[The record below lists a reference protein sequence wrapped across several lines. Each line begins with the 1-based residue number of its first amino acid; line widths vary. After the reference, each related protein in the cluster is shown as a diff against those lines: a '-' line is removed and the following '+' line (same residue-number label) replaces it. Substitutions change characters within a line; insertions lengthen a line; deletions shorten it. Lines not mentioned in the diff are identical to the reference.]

1 MSVRGVAIRIGTVV
15 PIPMDDEAA
24 GALERVEIV
33 RAIGERGSFRLQFR
47 LEPGSSLPDRFLSE
61 SGDLVRVVIST
72 GDEVAMDGVL
82 VEHCLSIGEEKG
94 RATLVLAGEDLTL
107 LMDLIDVRG
116 RQFAAVPAPARVQII
131 LAAYASVGV
140 VPSVVPP
147 RILDVPAPTDIAHQ
161 NGSDYA
167 YVRSLAE
174 QVGYRFTLDPGPAP
188 GSSIAYWGPEPRDG
202 DRRPSLVIDVSD
214 AKTATGLELRFDA
227 AQRVAP
233 EAIILHPTTKTA
245 IPIPAPAITA
255 LTLPLGRTVPPAHRR
270 QRLRSTAKLT
280 ATTAASQLLA
290 VGARSAEAMSGRAV
304 PELVKGQ
311 KGLRPGQIVEVRGAG
326 NAFSG
331 LFLVRRVRHVVTG
344 THHHQDF
351 EIVRAG
357 IGAPEQGQDEDDEQ

>member
-1 MSVRGVAIRIGTVV
+1 MSVRGVAIRIGTGVAA
-15 PIPMDDEAA
+15 PIDDETA

-61 SGDLVRVVIST
+61 SADLLRVVIST

-94 RATLVLAGEDLTL
+94 KAALVLAGEDLTL
-107 LMDLIDVRG
+107 LMDLIDVSG
-116 RQFAAVPAPARVQII
+116 RQFAAVPPPARVQIV
-131 LAAYASVGV
+131 LAAYAAVGI

-147 RILDVPAPTDIAHQ
+147 RILDVPGPTDIAHQ

-174 QVGYRFTLDPGPAP
+174 QVGYRFTLDPARPQAARSPIGGPNLAMAI
-188 GSSIAYWGPEPRDG
+188 GVRRSSSTLRTQRLPRA
-202 DRRPSLVIDVSD
+202 SS
-214 AKTATGLELRFDA
+214 LRFDA
-227 AQRVAP
+227 AHRVAP
-233 EAIILHPTTKTA
+233 DAIILHPTTKTT

-270 QRLRSTAKLT
+270 QRLRTTAKLT
-280 ATTAASQLLA
+280 ATAAAGQLLA
-290 VGARSAEAMSGRAV
+290 AGARSAEAMSGRGV
-304 PELVKGQ
+304 RELTKGQ
-311 KGLRPGQIVEVRGAG
+311 EGLRPGQFVEVRGAG

-331 LFLVRRVRHVVTG
+331 LFLVRRVRHVITG
-344 THHHQDF
+344 THHHQEF

-357 IGAPEQGQDEDDEQ
+357 IGAAQRDED

>member
-1 MSVRGVAIRIGTVV
+1 MRPHLRTPLCARRSAVVTITGYAVMSVRGVAIRAGTIVPV
-15 PIPMDDEAA
+15 PIDDEAA

-47 LEPGSSLPDRFLSE
+47 LDPGSSLPDRFLSE
-61 SGDLVRVVIST
+61 SADLVR
-72 GDEVAMDGVL
+72 
-82 VEHCLSIGEEKG
+82 
-94 RATLVLAGEDLTL
+94 
-107 LMDLIDVRG
+107 
-116 RQFAAVPAPARVQII
+116 
-131 LAAYASVGV
+131 
-140 VPSVVPP
+140 VVPP

-214 AKTATGLELRFDA
+214 AKTAAGLELRFDA

-233 EAIILHPTTKTA
+233 EAIILHPATKTA

-255 LTLPLGRTVPPAHRR
+255 LTPPLGRTVPPAHRR
-270 QRLRSTAKLT
+270 QRLRTTAKLT
-280 ATTAASQLLA
+280 ATAAVSQLLA
-290 VGARSAEAMSGRAV
+290 VGARSAEAMSGRGV
-304 PELVKGQ
+304 RELAKGQ

-344 THHHQDF
+344 THHHQEF

-357 IGAPEQGQDEDDEQ
+357 VGAPEQGQDEDDE

>member
-1 MSVRGVAIRIGTVV
+1 MSVRGVAIRVGTGVAA
-15 PIPMDDEAA
+15 PMDDETA

-61 SGDLVRVVIST
+61 SADLLRVVIST

-107 LMDLIDVRG
+107 LMDLIDVSG
-116 RQFAAVPAPARVQII
+116 RQFAAVAAPARVQII

-147 RILDVPAPTDIAHQ
+147 RFLDAPGPTDIAHQ

-202 DRRPSLVIDVSD
+202 DRRPSLVIDVAD
-214 AKTATGLELRFDA
+214 AKTAAGLELRFDA
-227 AQRVAP
+227 AHRVAP
-233 EAIILHPTTKTA
+233 EATILHPTTKTT

-270 QRLRSTAKLT
+270 QRLRTTAKLT
-280 ATTAASQLLA
+280 ATAAAGQLLA
-290 VGARSAEAMSGRAV
+290 VGARSAEAMSGRGV
-304 PELVKGQ
+304 RELTKGQ
-311 KGLRPGQIVEVRGAG
+311 EGLRPGQFVEVRGAG

-331 LFLVRRVRHVVTG
+331 LFLVRRVRHVITG
-344 THHHQDF
+344 AHHHQEF
-351 EIVRAG
+351 EIIRAG
-357 IGAPEQGQDEDDEQ
+357 IGAAQRDED